1 MSLWYQPTRTI
12 FVLAEAV
19 EVEVAAEA
27 VFAVAVLEEVAVEV
41 AEAPE
46 DAVSLEEVELAAEA
60 FPCASAVEVNA
71 AGATAAASTNTNAIK
86 AKKVATLTQCS

>member
-1 MSLWYQPTRTI
+1 M
-12 FVLAEAV
+12 LAEAV
-19 EVEVAAEA
+19 VVEA
-27 VFAVAVLEEVAVEV
+27 

-46 DAVSLEEVELAAEA
+46 DPVALEEVELAAEA
-60 FPCASAVEVNA
+60 FPCASAVEVNT

>member
-27 VFAVAVLEEVAVEV
+27 VVAVAV
-41 AEAPE
+41 
-46 DAVSLEEVELAAEA
+46 LEEVELAAEA

-71 AGATAAASTNTNAIK
+71 ADAATTAASTNTSTNKTAK
-86 AKKVATLTQCS
+86 ANIFPPVLL